1 VLKKLNFYFF
11 KFFTIFS
18 KMLLTE
24 LLKLFE
30 NTFNI
35 SEDRF
40 ISIVESNNIKLS
52 QRLLSEIKVEKK
64 SDANNCVSNS
74 NKNIIVNN
82 EDVNLETTSKKEKPV
97 RGRGRPRKSEGKE
110 EEETVIVDVERIMIG
125 ENEYYKTKESVIL
138 NKELEIEGILRD
150 GEIVSYD
157 FQ

>member
-1 VLKKLNFYFF
+1 
-11 KFFTIFS
+11 
-18 KMLLTE
+18 MLLTE

-40 ISIVESNNIKLS
+40 ISIVESNNIKLG